1 MDLEANIHFT
11 AWAMN
16 AVLFFLEI
24 RVIDVLSRMTV
35 SFSLV
40 TKVCIIPGENEEW
53 FECSCVFNLLLV
65 KKDVISQA

>member
-1 MDLEANIHFT
+1 MQYC
-11 AWAMN
+11 
-16 AVLFFLEI
+16 FF
-24 RVIDVLSRMTV
+24 RNTGYRMTV

-65 KKDVISQA
+65 KKDAISQA